1 MAKEYEKISVNISKE
16 LYQCIKNDVKNSYDI
31 EMTVSHKIR
40 EILRKHYAKKLKKD
54 NKNIVEKT

>member
-40 EILRKHYAKKLKKD
+40 EILRKHYAKKLKK
-54 NKNIVEKT
+54 IIKT